1 MIEIL
6 RRKVSKMSAPI
17 EVVRVPGVKTIIKIL
32 KLKSKKGQN
41 VSKGTLLCLYKTDS
55 DDKVLKL
62 KSNTTGTVKDVF
74 VKEGE
79 ECLAGCV
86 LGFLAFIRIYNDIHS
101 PVIYLSVYLFSLND
115 TLLLMARL

>member
-1 MIEIL
+1 
-6 RRKVSKMSAPI
+6 MSAPMEI
-17 EVVRVPGVKTIIKIL
+17 VKVPGVKSIVKIV

-62 KSNTTGTVKDVF
+62 KSSTTGTVREVF

-79 ECLAGCV
+79 ECLAGYDYKCIYSIHV
-86 LGFLAFIRIYNDIHS
+86 LALLTFVATIDMFL
-101 PVIYLSVYLFSLND
+101 
-115 TLLLMARL
+115 

>member
-1 MIEIL
+1 
-6 RRKVSKMSAPI
+6 MSAPI
-17 EVVRVPGVKTIIKIL
+17 EIVKVPGVKSIVKIV

-62 KSNTTGTVKDVF
+62 KSSTTGTVREVF

-79 ECLAGCV
+79 ECLAGYDLV
-86 LGFLAFIRIYNDIHS
+86 AEL
-101 PVIYLSVYLFSLND
+101 
-115 TLLLMARL
+115 RL